1 MYLHLHYDRI
11 CKDNNRNLYAGRCSL
26 NVAFQT
32 DPVDLVI
39 LIEGSYNTKP
49 GDFEQVKE
57 IVKSICYNFDVSLNG
72 THVAMVVYAEETRI
86 IFNLKKHYDLQGIDD
101 DINAASYLP
110 GANMAGSALR
120 DIKTNIFDQ
129 YARQA
134 VPKVL
139 ITIMTGKP
147 DDEIERA
154 VNELKMTCVLMFA
167 LGLTSNYS
175 PQSLNLASGEPHSEY
190 VLISETF
197 PEASLVGQKMA
208 NKIKKGKLSFKLSLN
223 YEKEL

>member
-1 MYLHLHYDRI
+1 MYLHLHYNRI
-11 CKDNNRNLYAGRCSL
+11 YKDNNRNLYAGRCSL

-154 VNELKMTCVLMFA
+154 VNELKMICVLMFA

-223 YEKEL
+223 YKKEL

>member
-1 MYLHLHYDRI
+1 M
-11 CKDNNRNLYAGRCSL
+11 
-26 NVAFQT
+26 
-32 DPVDLVI
+32 
-39 LIEGSYNTKP
+39 
-49 GDFEQVKE
+49 
-57 IVKSICYNFDVSLNG
+57 
-72 THVAMVVYAEETRI
+72 AMAVYAEETRI
-86 IFNLKKHYDLQGIDD
+86 IFNLNKHYDLEGMDN
-101 DINAASYLP
+101 DITTASYLP
-110 GANMAGSALR
+110 GASMVRRALL

-129 YARQA
+129 YARQT

-139 ITIMTGKP
+139 ITVMTGKP

-154 VNELKMTCVLMFA
+154 VNELKMACILMFA

-208 NKIKKGKLSFKLSLN
+208 DKIKKGKLWF
-223 YEKEL
+223 